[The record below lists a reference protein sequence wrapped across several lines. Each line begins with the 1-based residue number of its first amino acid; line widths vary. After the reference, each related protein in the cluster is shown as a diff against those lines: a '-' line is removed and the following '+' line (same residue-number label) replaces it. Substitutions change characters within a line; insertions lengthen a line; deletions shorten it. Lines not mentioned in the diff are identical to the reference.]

1 MFNCESRVKCR
12 VREQSFLFA
21 CLTPVIYFGL
31 RSELVNVVYKTI
43 RDRDIVQKITITEIM
58 FVFIFLLDQ
67 TKAAP
72 TINK

>member
-1 MFNCESRVKCR
+1 MFNCESRVKCSGD
-12 VREQSFLFA
+12 QSLLFA
-21 CLTPVIYFGL
+21 CLTPVVYFGL

-43 RDRDIVQKITITEIM
+43 RDRDLVQKITITEIM